1 MRRESKR
8 AVALVAGVGLMA
20 LAVNHPTADIR
31 LLTHERSDPAPHV
44 MKVAADLGVIG
55 VSVLYTWTVDRL
67 R

>member
-1 MRRESKR
+1 MRRESRR
-8 AVALVAGVGLMA
+8 AVALVAGIGLMT

-31 LLTHERSDPAPHV
+31 VLTHERTDPAPRV
-44 MKVAADLGVIG
+44 MKVVADLGVIG

>member
-1 MRRESKR
+1 MRRESRR

-20 LAVNHPTADIR
+20 LAVNHPSADIR
-31 LLTHERSDPAPHV
+31 LVTHERTDPAPRV
-44 MKVAADLGVIG
+44 IKVVANLGVIG